1 MRRGICAGLVVGGT
15 TALLFGVVHKALGE
29 DANQWLAWTRTW
41 LLLAGIPAAVG
52 AARLSGRGDQPAIGA
67 HWRARKG
74 LRGALAAGAIA
85 ALIGGFISR
94 SAFGLPLSVLGVAFA
109 VTGGA
114 AFGMERIP
122 GGMTE
127 AVSPA
132 AVLARDRRAAL
143 LLTLITGAAAAV
155 LTGVAVTSWDAS
167 YQSPDTGHLI
177 ALEDGLS
184 MAAGTGVTVTVG
196 LAVAGLGLAWPQ
208 WLIARS
214 WLALRGHL
222 PFRLM
227 AFLDDAHE
235 RGVLRQAGPFYQFRH
250 IELQH
255 HLGASSRL
263 GESALRGPP
272 GDQAKTAQAKVHS
285 PEAARA
291 GQIASRKEKDRNL
304 QNPRLV
310 QALSRELKPRT
321 FKLKGRHSG

>member
-1 MRRGICAGLVVGGT
+1 M
-15 TALLFGVVHKALGE
+15 
-29 DANQWLAWTRTW
+29 
-41 LLLAGIPAAVG
+41 
-52 AARLSGRGDQPAIGA
+52 GA

-74 LRGALAAGAIA
+74 IRGALAAGAVA

-109 VTGGA
+109 VMGGA

-122 GGMTE
+122 GDTTE
-127 AVSPA
+127 AVSPV

-143 LLTLITGAAAAV
+143 LLTLVAGAAAAA

-167 YQSPDTGHLI
+167 YHSPDTGHVI

-184 MAAGTGVTVTVG
+184 MAAGTGVAVTVG

-208 WLIARS
+208 WLIARG
-214 WLALRGHL
+214 WLAFRGRL

-227 AFLDDAHE
+227 AFLDDAHR

-255 HLGASSRL
+255 HLAARSQL
-263 GESALRGPP
+263 GESRLWRPPRGAGAGWPRQKPIRWRLRGLVRSPLLERRT
-272 GDQAKTAQAKVHS
+272 GDHRIPDWYRRTLRGS
-285 PEAARA
+285 NPEPA
-291 GQIASRKEKDRNL
+291 G
-304 QNPRLV
+304 
-310 QALSRELKPRT
+310 
-321 FKLKGRHSG
+321 

>member
-1 MRRGICAGLVVGGT
+1 M
-15 TALLFGVVHKALGE
+15 
-29 DANQWLAWTRTW
+29 
-41 LLLAGIPAAVG
+41 
-52 AARLSGRGDQPAIGA
+52 GA

-109 VTGGA
+109 VAGGA
-114 AFGMERIP
+114 AFGIERIP
-122 GGMTE
+122 GGITE

-155 LTGVAVTSWDAS
+155 LTGVAVASWDAS

-196 LAVAGLGLAWPQ
+196 LAFAGLGLAWPQ

-255 HLGASSRL
+255 HLGARSRR
-263 GESALRGPP
+263 GESGTVAACPETCWSGQAAWDGIARSPGRVLRVTAGLRRLQIFWFYARSCRLSSGECPDGRAL
-272 GDQAKTAQAKVHS
+272 DV
-285 PEAARA
+285 AA
-291 GQIASRKEKDRNL
+291 
-304 QNPRLV
+304 
-310 QALSRELKPRT
+310 
-321 FKLKGRHSG
+321 F

>member
-1 MRRGICAGLVVGGT
+1 
-15 TALLFGVVHKALGE
+15 
-29 DANQWLAWTRTW
+29 
-41 LLLAGIPAAVG
+41 
-52 AARLSGRGDQPAIGA
+52 
-67 HWRARKG
+67 
-74 LRGALAAGAIA
+74 
-85 ALIGGFISR
+85 
-94 SAFGLPLSVLGVAFA
+94 
-109 VTGGA
+109 
-114 AFGMERIP
+114 MEKIP

-143 LLTLITGAAAAV
+143 LLTLITGTAAAV
-155 LTGVAVTSWDAS
+155 LTGVAVASWDAS

-255 HLGASSRL
+255 HLAASSRL

-272 GDQAKTAQAKVHS
+272 QG
-285 PEAARA
+285 A
-291 GQIASRKEKDRNL
+291 GQDSPGTSSFGGGCAGWSDR
-304 QNPRLV
+304 
-310 QALSRELKPRT
+310 LS
-321 FKLKGRHSG
+321 